1 MGQVFRKLFDSFF
14 GSKEM
19 KVVMLGLDAAGK
31 TTILYKLH
39 IGEVLSTVPTIGFNV
54 EKVQYKN
61 VQFTV
66 WDVGGQEK
74 LRPLW
79 KHYFSTTDGL
89 IYVVDSLDRERI
101 RKATAEFQAIVNDPL
116 MRNSIILVFANKQ
129 DMKGAMTP
137 AEVCE
142 ALGLFSLRNRRWH
155 IQGTCATKGEGL
167 YEGLDWLA
175 STLKELQ
182 AAGTPTSVGYSAIQ

>member
-1 MGQVFRKLFDSFF
+1 MGQTFRKLFDTFF
-14 GSKEM
+14 GNQEM
-19 KVVMLGLDAAGK
+19 RVVMLGLDAAGK

-61 VQFTV
+61 VMFTV

-79 KHYFSTTDGL
+79 RHYFNNTDGL

-101 RKATAEFQAIVNDPL
+101 GKAKQEFQEIIRDPFML
-116 MRNSIILVFANKQ
+116 NSVILVFANKQ
-129 DMKGAMTP
+129 DMRGAMSP
-137 AEVCE
+137 REVCE
-142 ALGLFSLRNRRWH
+142 GLGLLDLKNRKWH
-155 IQGTCATKGEGL
+155 IQGTCALQGDGL
-167 YEGLDWLA
+167 YEGLDWLS
-175 STLKELQ
+175 STLKEVK
-182 AAGTPTSVGYSAIQ
+182 AAGYSSVGLSF

>member
-1 MGQVFRKLFDSFF
+1 MGQAFRKLFDSVF
-14 GSKEM
+14 GNAEM
-19 KVVMLGLDAAGK
+19 RVVMLGLDAAGK
-31 TTILYKLH
+31 TTILYKLQ

-61 VQFTV
+61 VMFTV

-79 KHYFSTTDGL
+79 RHYFSNTDGL

-101 RKATAEFQAIVNDPL
+101 GKAKAEFQTIINDPFML
-116 MRNSIILVFANKQ
+116 NSVILVFANKQ

-137 AEVCE
+137 REVCE
-142 ALGLFSLRNRRWH
+142 GLGLLELKNRKWH
-155 IQGTCATKGEGL
+155 IQGTCAVKGDGL

-175 STLKELQ
+175 STLKETKNL
-182 AAGTPTSVGYSAIQ
+182 GLSSFLSSSFF

>member
-1 MGQVFRKLFDSFF
+1 MGQVFRKLFDSVF
-14 GSKEM
+14 GNAEM
-19 KVVMLGLDAAGK
+19 RVVMLGLDAAGK
-31 TTILYKLH
+31 TTILYKLQ

-61 VQFTV
+61 VMFTV

-79 KHYFSTTDGL
+79 RHYFNNTDGL

-101 RKATAEFQAIVNDPL
+101 GKAKAEFQTIINDPFML
-116 MRNSIILVFANKQ
+116 NSVILVFANKQ
-129 DMKGAMTP
+129 DMRGAMTP
-137 AEVCE
+137 REVCE
-142 ALGLFSLRNRRWH
+142 GLGLLELKNRKWH
-155 IQGTCATKGEGL
+155 IQGTCALKGDGL

-175 STLKELQ
+175 STLKEMKNIGL
-182 AAGTPTSVGYSAIQ
+182 SSFLNSF

>member
-1 MGQVFRKLFDSFF
+1 MGQAFRKLFDRFF
-14 GSKEM
+14 GPVEM
-19 KVVMLGLDAAGK
+19 RVVMLGLDAAGK

-61 VQFTV
+61 VVFTV

-79 KHYFSTTDGL
+79 RHYFSNTDAL

-101 RKATAEFQAIVNDPL
+101 GKAKEEFQAIIRDPFML
-116 MRNSIILVFANKQ
+116 SSVILVFANKQ
-129 DMKGAMTP
+129 DLKGAMTP
-137 AEVCE
+137 MEVSE
-142 ALGLFSLRNRRWH
+142 GLGLYDLRNRTWH
-155 IQGTCATKGEGL
+155 VQETCALSGDGL
-167 YEGLDWLA
+167 YEGLDWLVTA
-175 STLKELQ
+175 LKELQ
-182 AAGTPTSVGYSAIQ
+182 VSGRHIT

>member
-1 MGQVFRKLFDSFF
+1 MGQTFRKLFDTFF
-14 GSKEM
+14 GNQEM
-19 KVVMLGLDAAGK
+19 RVVMLGLDAAGK

-61 VQFTV
+61 VMFTV

-79 KHYFSTTDGL
+79 RHYFNNTDGL

-101 RKATAEFQAIVNDPL
+101 GKAKQEFQDIIRDPFML
-116 MRNSIILVFANKQ
+116 NSIILVFANKQ
-129 DMKGAMTP
+129 DMRGAMSP
-137 AEVCE
+137 REVCE
-142 ALGLFSLRNRRWH
+142 GLGLLELKNRKWH
-155 IQGTCATKGEGL
+155 IQGTCALQGDGL
-167 YEGLDWLA
+167 YEGLDWLS
-175 STLKELQ
+175 STLKEVK
-182 AAGTPTSVGYSAIQ
+182 AAGYSSVGPSF

>member
-1 MGQVFRKLFDSFF
+1 MGQAFRKLFDAFF
-14 GSKEM
+14 GNSEM
-19 KVVMLGLDAAGK
+19 RVVMLGLDAAGK

-61 VQFTV
+61 VIFTV

-79 KHYFSTTDGL
+79 KHYFNNTDGL

-101 RKATAEFQAIVNDPL
+101 GQAKQEFQAIINDPFML
-116 MRNSIILVFANKQ
+116 NSVILVFANKQ
-129 DMKGAMTP
+129 DLSKRILLRDHVRRYKFAHMHVTSSPETP
-137 AEVCE
+137 P
-142 ALGLFSLRNRRWH
+142 
-155 IQGTCATKGEGL
+155 
-167 YEGLDWLA
+167 LDL
-175 STLKELQ
+175 SHSCKINQREEL
-182 AAGTPTSVGYSAIQ
+182 

>member
-1 MGQVFRKLFDSFF
+1 MGQTFRKLFDSFF
-14 GSKEM
+14 GNQEM
-19 KVVMLGLDAAGK
+19 RVVMLGLDAAGK

-61 VQFTV
+61 VMFTV

-79 KHYFSTTDGL
+79 RHYFNNTDGL

-101 RKATAEFQAIVNDPL
+101 GKAKQEFQEIIKDPFML
-116 MRNSIILVFANKQ
+116 NSIILVFANKQ
-129 DMKGAMTP
+129 DMVKISKLSLFELVFVLLRRYSFKLSVWKLREEQCHLGKYAKG
-137 AEVCE
+137 
-142 ALGLFSLRNRRWH
+142 
-155 IQGTCATKGEGL
+155 
-167 YEGLDWLA
+167 LA
-175 STLKELQ
+175 
-182 AAGTPTSVGYSAIQ
+182 Y